1 MYDYFD
7 KSTDPLPFNAE
18 HGYTGVLIW
27 KKDADYGKDVILTA
41 FCNFSFSHSVFKSV
55 LLQSRKNQGLFGKGL
70 IVVQIKIVLYL

>member
-27 KKDADYGKDVILTA
+27 KKDADYCKDVILTA
-41 FCNFSFSHSVFKSV
+41 FCHLLITSEATFVHFWLIKSPPPKP
-55 LLQSRKNQGLFGKGL
+55 LIEYHYYFAGLFL
-70 IVVQIKIVLYL
+70 R